1 MATEF
6 RIRGLEDSDEEC
18 SENKKFRWFSC
29 SFKILLV
36 FTPEVIESVAQDGL
50 EIE

>member
-6 RIRGLEDSDEEC
+6 RIRGLENSDEEC
-18 SENKKFRWFSC
+18 SENKGFRWCTC
-29 SFKILLV
+29 SFTILLA

-50 EIE
+50 EIK